1 MDSFWQLNN
10 LILGV
15 VVVKCY
21 IYLSLFL
28 SKIHFLI
35 PPAPLGRMYTNGKY
49 VSQDC
54 NRQVHIVY
62 QGCKWWHFYPD
73 QTFDEHVAKF
83 KELSNNTIELGINIL
98 T

>member
-28 SKIHFLI
+28 SKIHFLM
-35 PPAPLGRMYTNGKY
+35 PPGTIGKN
-49 VSQDC
+49 VHQWKVCISGLQQAGAH
-54 NRQVHIVY
+54 RVPGLQVVALLP
-62 QGCKWWHFYPD
+62 GPD
-73 QTFDEHVAKF
+73 
-83 KELSNNTIELGINIL
+83 I
-98 T
+98 

>member
-1 MDSFWQLNN
+1 ML
-10 LILGV
+10 
-15 VVVKCY
+15 
-21 IYLSLFL
+21 YLFVIISRYP
-28 SKIHFLI
+28 KIHFLI
-35 PPAPLGRMYTNGKY
+35 PPKGRMYTNGKY

-62 QGCKWWHFYPD
+62 QGFKWWHFYPD

>member
-28 SKIHFLI
+28 SKNPFSHTPKAKNVHQWKVCISGLQQAGAHRVPGL
-35 PPAPLGRMYTNGKY
+35 
-49 VSQDC
+49 
-54 NRQVHIVY
+54 QVVALLP
-62 QGCKWWHFYPD
+62 GPD
-73 QTFDEHVAKF
+73 
-83 KELSNNTIELGINIL
+83 I
-98 T
+98 

>member
-1 MDSFWQLNN
+1 ML
-10 LILGV
+10 
-15 VVVKCY
+15 
-21 IYLSLFL
+21 YLFVIISIQKSIFSYPL
-28 SKIHFLI
+28 
-35 PPAPLGRMYTNGKY
+35 APKGRMYTNGKY